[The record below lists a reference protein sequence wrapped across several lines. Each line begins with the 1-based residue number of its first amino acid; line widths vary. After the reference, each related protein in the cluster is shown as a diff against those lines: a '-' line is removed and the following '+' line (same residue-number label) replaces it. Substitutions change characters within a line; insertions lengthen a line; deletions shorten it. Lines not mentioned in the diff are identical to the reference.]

1 MIEKPKI
8 LVVDDDHLVLE
19 CIHKLLAESGYR
31 VILATDGGQ
40 ALMRAKAER
49 PDLVLS
55 EILLPHMDGFEL
67 AEKIREDPNLRN
79 IPILFCSAVY
89 KEGAAD
95 QLAHRCGVIERIDKP
110 ATPETILRAVNRALH
125 ATPPGHTDT
134 HAIEQDHI
142 RLLSQKV
149 ASQFAELENKQ
160 KELEQQAVRSTASEE
175 RMQRENEFVRLLL
188 DSAAEAIYGIGLDGC
203 CTMANAACAR
213 ALGYSQPGEL
223 LGKNMHF
230 LMHHTRPDG
239 TPYPIEHCRI
249 FKAFRR
255 GERAHVDD
263 EVAWRKDGSS
273 FPMEYWSY
281 PVHKNGA
288 IIGAVVTFM
297 DISEKR
303 AMEREV
309 RTLASVVESSNDF
322 IGLADRDGKVTY
334 INRAGRSMVGLE
346 PGEPVVGKS
355 VIEFLVAADERKDH
369 ADPIHMLGK
378 EGRWQGETQFK
389 NWKTGAAVP
398 MLQSVFLIPGLDE
411 NHPIGIATICRDIS
425 DRKRSEQEIQASA
438 ERYLDLFENASDLI
452 QSVGPEGN
460 FLYVNHA
467 WKQTLGYEEA
477 EVGKLSIA
485 DVVSPDALSHCMQLL
500 ERVRAGEEIGR
511 FEVTFITKA
520 GEPVV
525 LEGNVNCR
533 FENGQFISTRGIF
546 RNITERKK
554 AEQAWR
560 DSEEKFQLLANNI
573 NQVFWIMNGL
583 GTEILYVSP
592 AYEMLF
598 GRSCESLYRNPASW
612 RDAVHPDDRI
622 AVEKQVQQQLA
633 GQLVDCEYRI
643 YRKDG
648 ELRWVRR
655 RAFPVRDAS
664 GNLVRVVGLAADITD
679 RKLAE
684 EQLLKAKAAAE
695 DANRAKSEFLANMSH
710 EIRTPMNSIIGLT
723 DLVLDTDLTHEQQ
736 RYLKSVKDS
745 ADALLGILNDILD
758 FSKIEARRM
767 ALEHVEF
774 GLSSSIDGLIKTL
787 AVRAAEKGL
796 ELTWYVEPE
805 VPCRVFGDPTRLRQV
820 LLNLLGNAIKFTE
833 HGEVALRVEKHGE
846 EDGKVILHFSV
857 ADTGIGIPV
866 DRQKDVFQKF
876 VQADNSSTRK
886 YGGTG
891 LGLAIVTELVHMMEG
906 RLWLESTEGKGS
918 TFHFTVRLGAGN
930 CSESELQAPIA
941 ALAGMPVLVVDDN
954 ATNLAIL
961 VRMLS
966 TWGLE
971 PIPASS
977 GPEAL
982 KILQNAAVNGTVVKL
997 AILDVAMPEMDG
1009 FMLARTIQV
1018 DPKLHGLKMIAL
1030 CSAAQPA
1037 DALYSQEVGMLAHLT
1052 KPVSEAELLG
1062 AVRGL
1067 LTSQTNQDNA
1077 SEPVTAPVLQPP
1089 KRDAHVLL
1097 AEDNHLNRLLAT
1109 RLLEKH
1115 GYTFSVA
1122 VDGREAIEALEKER
1136 FDCVLMDVQ
1145 MPVMDGFEATAAIRE
1160 KERTRGGHLPIIAMT
1175 AHAMAGDRERCL
1187 AAGMDDYVSK
1197 PIQPKELFLTLEKIL
1212 LEHRSPAN
1220 A

>member
-19 CIHKLLAESGYR
+19 CLHNLLTECGYR

-40 ALMRAKAER
+40 ALMRAKTER

-79 IPILFCSAVY
+79 TPILFCSAVY

-95 QLAHRCGVIERIDKP
+95 QLARRCGVIERIDKP
-110 ATPETILRAVNRALH
+110 AAPETILRAVNRALQ
-125 ATPPGHTDT
+125 ATPTAHTDT

-149 ASQFAELENKQ
+149 ASQFVKLENKQ
-160 KELEQQAVRSTASEE
+160 RELEQKTVRCCTVSEE
-175 RMQRENEFVRLLL
+175 RMQHENELVRLLL

-213 ALGYSQPGEL
+213 TLGYSQPDEL
-223 LGKNMHF
+223 LGKNMHV
-230 LMHHTRPDG
+230 LLHHTRPDG
-239 TPYPIEHCRI
+239 TPYPIEDCRI
-249 FKAFRR
+249 FKAFRK
-255 GERAHVDD
+255 GERTHVDD

-281 PVHKNGA
+281 PVHKNDEL
-288 IIGAVVTFM
+288 IGAVVTFM

-309 RTLASVVESSNDF
+309 RALASIVESSNDF
-322 IGLADRDGKVTY
+322 IGLADWDGKVTF
-334 INRAGRSMVGLE
+334 INRAGRDMVGLE
-346 PGEPVVGKS
+346 PGEPVIGKS
-355 VIEFLVAADERKDH
+355 VIEFVVEDEQKDH
-369 ADPIHMLGK
+369 ANPIRLLGK
-378 EGRWQGETQFK
+378 EGKWQGETQFK
-389 NWKTGAAVP
+389 NWKTGTAIP
-398 MLQSVFLIPGLDE
+398 MLQSVFLIPGLDG
-411 NHPIGIATICRDIS
+411 NQPIGMATICRDIS
-425 DRKRSEQEIQASA
+425 DRKRSEQELRDSA

-452 QSVGPEGN
+452 QSVGPDGK
-460 FLYVNHA
+460 FLYVNRA

-477 EVGKLSIA
+477 EVGNLSIV
-485 DVVSPDALSHCMQLL
+485 DVVSPGDLPHCMQLL
-500 ERVRAGEEIGR
+500 ERVRAAEEIGR
-511 FEVTFITKA
+511 FEITFITKA
-520 GEPVV
+520 GEPVI

-533 FENGQFISTRGIF
+533 SENGHFISTRGIL

-573 NQVFWIMNGL
+573 NQVFWIMNGT

-592 AYEMLF
+592 AYELLF
-598 GRSCESLYRNPASW
+598 GRSCDGLYRAPASW

-622 AVEKQVQQQLA
+622 AVEKQFQQQLA

-643 YRKDG
+643 YRNDG

-684 EQLLKAKAAAE
+684 EQLLRAKAAAE

-723 DLVLDTDLTHEQQ
+723 DLVLDTDLTREQ
-736 RYLKSVKDS
+736 REYLKSVKDS

-774 GLSSSIDGLIKTL
+774 SLPDAIDGLIKTL
-787 AVRAAEKGL
+787 AVRAAEKEL
-796 ELTWYVEPE
+796 ELTCYIEPE
-805 VPCRVFGDPTRLRQV
+805 VPCRVLGDPTRLRQV

-833 HGEVALRVEKHGE
+833 QGEVVLRVEKHAK
-846 EDGKVILHFSV
+846 EDGLVVLHFSV
-857 ADTGIGIPV
+857 ADTGIGIPAN
-866 DRQKDVFQKF
+866 RQEDIFQKF

-886 YGGTG
+886 FGGTG
-891 LGLAIVTELVHMMEG
+891 LGLAIATELVHMMEG
-906 RLWLESTEGKGS
+906 RLWLESAEGKGS
-918 TFHFTVRLGAGN
+918 TFHFTVRLGAGD
-930 CSESELQAPIA
+930 CSESGVQAPVA
-941 ALAGMPVLVVDDN
+941 ALAGVTVLVVDDN

-966 TWGLE
+966 NWGMK
-971 PIPASS
+971 PIPARS
-977 GPEAL
+977 GAEAL
-982 KILQNAAVNGTVVKL
+982 KILQKAVIDEMAIKL
-997 AILDVAMPEMDG
+997 AILDVLMPEMDG
-1009 FMLARTIQV
+1009 FMLARTIQL
-1018 DPKLHGLKMIAL
+1018 DPKLHGLKMMAL
-1030 CSAAQPA
+1030 SSAAQPA
-1037 DALYSQEVGMLAHLT
+1037 DALRSREVGILAHLT
-1052 KPVSEAELLG
+1052 KPVSEAELLD
-1062 AVRGL
+1062 AVRRL
-1067 LTSQTNQDNA
+1067 LTSQTSQDNL
-1077 SEPVTAPVLQPP
+1077 SEPVKAPMLQPI

-1122 VDGREAIEALEKER
+1122 VNGQEVLEALEKER

-1175 AHAMAGDRERCL
+1175 AHAMTGDRERCL
-1187 AAGMDDYVSK
+1187 AAGMDNYVSK
-1197 PIQPKELFLTLEKIL
+1197 PIQPKELFLTLEQIL
-1212 LEHRSPAN
+1212 LEHCTAN